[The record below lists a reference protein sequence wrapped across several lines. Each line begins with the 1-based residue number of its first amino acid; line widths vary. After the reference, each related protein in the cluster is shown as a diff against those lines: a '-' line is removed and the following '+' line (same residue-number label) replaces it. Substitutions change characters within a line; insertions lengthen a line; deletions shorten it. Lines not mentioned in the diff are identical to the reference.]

1 MLVNTFSIRIE
12 ANLSNLAHI
21 RQYLQEKAEA
31 LRVDTAIIPD
41 ILLATTE
48 AATNIIVHGY
58 QEKEGTID
66 IEVTK
71 DRDSLV
77 IRLRDQAPLFDPT
90 NVPSPD
96 VSLPLENRPPGGMG
110 ILLTKDAMDEVT
122 YQVTPNGENELTLV
136 KSGCISS

>member
-1 MLVNTFSIRIE
+1 
-12 ANLSNLAHI
+12 
-21 RQYLQEKAEA
+21 
-31 LRVDTAIIPD
+31 VDTAIIPD

-96 VSLPLENRPPGGMG
+96 VSLPLENRPLGGMG